1 MIKDRFWGNLFRVP
15 VAEAGGEKED
25 TWLKLTTNLP
35 SMEKRRYLLGEEA
48 T

>member
-1 MIKDRFWGNLFRVP
+1 MITDRFGGNLFGVP
-15 VAEAGGEKED
+15 LGEVGGEKED

-48 T
+48 I